1 MYVDSK
7 HPYYQQFRDDQL
19 NLDIS
24 TIDEHMQPII
34 KLLRDHTPIITRY
47 CCEGHMGGSQEA
59 YIMMTGSRD
68 TLDFLTR
75 LIVELQTRYVGLDE
89 PIVEYTLEV
98 AMALVDL
105 NQPMYLSYTLR
116 TTPFES
122 ETYKL
127 LLLKQLSD
135 TLHDMLGVN
144 KETQS

>member
-7 HPYYQQFRDDQL
+7 HPYYQRFRDAQL

-34 KLLRDHTPIITRY
+34 QLLRDHSDVITLY
-47 CCEGHMGGSQEA
+47 CCEGHMGDVQEA

-98 AMALVDL
+98 SMALVDDD
-105 NQPMYLSYTLR
+105 QPTYLSFTLR
-116 TTPFES
+116 TIPFES
-122 ETYKL
+122 ESYKL
-127 LLLKQLSD
+127 VLLKQLSD
-135 TLHDMLGVN
+135 TLHDMLGIVQ
-144 KETQS
+144 KT